1 MSYVKAGEVL
11 PEYLVEQIQEYV
23 DGQLISIP
31 GKNEKALSWGE
42 KSSIKNKLAERN
54 KEVVSRYYSGEPIS
68 SLGEIYFLPE
78 KRIRGIIYE
87 YESSKLNNG
96 GFNNE

>member
-23 DGQLISIP
+23 DGQLVSIP
-31 GKNEKALSWGE
+31 GKNEKALSW
-42 KSSIKNKLAERN
+42 
-54 KEVVSRYYSGEPIS
+54 
-68 SLGEIYFLPE
+68 GEIYFLPE